1 MSQDD
6 GSAPNAVQWL
16 AEIQALQRQVAE
28 LQEARDRAYAS
39 ADNLRQLY
47 DAEAQQRRRDAES
60 SQRKIDRLQKTLGE
74 FHSPAG
80 DVGQLK
86 TEISRIQSNRSV
98 EQLQAQLVSSRQQ
111 CEQLKKLLSTEQE
124 EHEQTRQSLTAALGD
139 AVDLLAKERSG
150 EARSK
155 AEQ

>member
-16 AEIQALQRQVAE
+16 AEVQALQRQVAE
-28 LQEARDRAYAS
+28 LEEARDRAYAS

-47 DAEAQQRRRDAES
+47 DAEAQQRRRDAEHC
-60 SQRKIDRLQKTLGE
+60 QRKIDHLQKTLGE
-74 FHSPAG
+74 VHSPAG

-150 EARSK
+150 EARPK

>member
-1 MSQDD
+1 MSQND

-16 AEIQALQRQVAE
+16 AEVQALQRQVAE
-28 LQEARDRAYAS
+28 LQQERDRAYAS

-47 DAEAQQRRRDAES
+47 DTEAQQRRRDADA
-60 SQRKIDRLQKTLGE
+60 SQQKIDRLQKTLGE
-74 FHSPAG
+74 LQSPIGA

-111 CEQLKKLLSTEQE
+111 CEQLKKLLSAEQE
-124 EHEQTRQSLTAALGD
+124 EHAQTRQSLTAALGD
-139 AVDLLAKERSG
+139 AVDLLAKER
-150 EARSK
+150 
-155 AEQ
+155 AEGSTPQS